1 MAIYGW
7 SYGGYMTSNTLGK
20 DGGNTFKCGVAVAP
34 LADWRYYDT
43 IYAERYMGDPNIAG
57 NLEGYV
63 KGSIVDGHESS
74 QFENVDYTLIHGTDD
89 DNVHFKN
96 AVEMEKKLGEIF
108 LTFFKNFMEFL
119 LVGDG
124 VELRAQWYADENHS
138 IRSSTAV
145 DKHVHRKILK
155 NLLRCFKLDWRN

>member
-1 MAIYGW
+1 MDPDRVAIYGW

-20 DGGNTFKCGVAVAP
+20 DGGNTFQCGVAVAP

-43 IYAERYMGDPNIAG
+43 IYAERYMGDPNVPG
-57 NLEGYV
+57 NKEGYI

-74 QFENVDYTLIHGTDD
+74 QFENVDYTVIPDKFSIL
-89 DNVHFKN
+89 FS
-96 AVEMEKKLGEIF
+96 
-108 LTFFKNFMEFL
+108 
-119 LVGDG
+119 VGDG
-124 VELRAQWYADENHS
+124 VELRAQFYADENHS
-138 IRSSTAV
+138 IRSSTTV

>member
-1 MAIYGW
+1 MTDPPPIKLPLETNKFLDPDRVAIYGW

-20 DGGNTFKCGVAVAP
+20 DGGNTFQCGVAVAP

-43 IYAERYMGDPNIAG
+43 IYAERYMGDPNVDG
-57 NLEGYV
+57 NKEGYI

-96 AVEMEKKLGEIF
+96 AVEMEKKLGKTSNQITEPSGS
-108 LTFFKNFMEFL
+108 LNF
-119 LVGDG
+119 
-124 VELRAQWYADENHS
+124 
-138 IRSSTAV
+138 
-145 DKHVHRKILK
+145 
-155 NLLRCFKLDWRN
+155 

>member
-1 MAIYGW
+1 MTGSPIKLTLETNKFLDPDRVAIYGW

-20 DGGNTFKCGVAVAP
+20 DGGNTFQCGVAVAP

-43 IYAERYMGDPNIAG
+43 IYAERYMGDPNVDG
-57 NLEGYV
+57 NKEGYI

-96 AVEMEKKLGEIF
+96 AVEMEKKLGKTSNQIRTVRF
-108 LTFFKNFMEFL
+108 LEFL
-119 LVGDG
+119 IG
-124 VELRAQWYADENHS
+124 RF
-138 IRSSTAV
+138 RS
-145 DKHVHRKILK
+145 K
-155 NLLRCFKLDWRN
+155 NNLSR